1 MVDNVIA
8 IIFLLV
14 LFVVFPATPA
24 YIVWEGLQDSR
35 HKWRK
40 RAMYVP
46 LTFALF
52 FGGIAWFVKWGV
64 ENQERIANDMENARL
79 NRIEAEQRW
88 GRPY

>member
-8 IIFLLV
+8 FLFLLV
-14 LFVVFPATPA
+14 MFVVFPATPA

-40 RAMYVP
+40 RVLYVP

-52 FGGIAWFVKWGV
+52 FVVMACFVKFAV
-64 ENQERIANDMENARL
+64 ENQERIADDMENARI
-79 NRIEAEQRW
+79 NRIDAEQRW